1 MPNHTSSK
9 ECSCALCSREGGRS
23 PLTTEVYVAV
33 REGGWGEWSL
43 GIREFLLATP
53 LRRFAFR
60 CTVMAAPP
68 GSFFF
73 WLTFGANEGM
83 KQAPG
88 NKLFRVTL
96 WGTYETAGLGGW
108 LTPYTIGYEAL

>member
-1 MPNHTSSK
+1 M
-9 ECSCALCSREGGRS
+9 CSREGGRS

-43 GIREFLLATP
+43 GTREFLLATP

-83 KQAPG
+83 KRCR
-88 NKLFRVTL
+88 KTRK
-96 WGTYETAGLGGW
+96 
-108 LTPYTIGYEAL
+108 